1 MSSEK
6 CAIHAGRSHQ
16 NKANRRPLD
25 LNLYKLPESSTGVG
39 AKKCA
44 YCAYLL
50 GIEDT
55 IKAVEKAL
63 EIGQFPKGRGG
74 AIHNRRL
81 MEEALK
87 SSFNLGYNEESYE
100 THLDEFVD
108 RHFPNMGDDERQQW
122 IDEHRCR

>member
-1 MSSEK
+1 MSSKK

-16 NKANRRPLD
+16 NRDRRRPLD
-25 LNLYKLPESSTGVG
+25 LAIYKLPESSTGVG

-55 IKAVEKAL
+55 IQAVEKAL

-74 AIHNRRL
+74 AIHNKTL

-87 SSFNLGYNEESYE
+87 SIGNDEESYE
-100 THLDEFVD
+100 KYLDEFVD
-108 RHFPNMGDDERQQW
+108 QHFPNLGDDETARM
-122 IDEHRCR
+122 DR

>member
-16 NKANRRPLD
+16 NRANRRPLD
-25 LNLYKLPESSTGVG
+25 LTLYKLQESSTGVG

-63 EIGQFPKGRGG
+63 EIGQFPKGSSG
-74 AIHNRRL
+74 ALHNRTL
-81 MEEALK
+81 MAEALK
-87 SSFNLGYNEESYE
+87 SSFQLRISNEEDYE
-100 THLDEFVD
+100 TYLDEFVD
-108 RHFPNMGDDERQQW
+108 RHFPNMGDDKRQEW
-122 IDEHRCR
+122 IDEHR